1 MKIENYTYP
10 KSSFLSVEK
19 DLSIIVDRIM
29 KNKRLQRLLY
39 YTTPDA
45 LDKPNLT
52 QEQLMELIKKSIK
65 ILPKLIIEDEM
76 TNYLVI
82 GMDDFRTNEEN
93 PEFRDNTIAIDIIC
107 PLDLWGLGNYALR
120 PYKIAG
126 EIDYMLNNQRLT
138 GIGKLEF
145 MKAKRIMLEDS
156 HAGLC
161 LLYRAVHG
169 EEDKKKMPNPIDEK
183 QFLKDFED
191 YIEAE

>member
-1 MKIENYTYP
+1 MKIDNYTYP

-65 ILPKLIIEDEM
+65 ILPKLIIEDEI

-93 PEFRDNTIAIDIIC
+93 PEFRDNIIAIDIIC

-145 MKAKRIMLEDS
+145 IKAKRIMLEDS
-156 HAGLC
+156 YAGLC